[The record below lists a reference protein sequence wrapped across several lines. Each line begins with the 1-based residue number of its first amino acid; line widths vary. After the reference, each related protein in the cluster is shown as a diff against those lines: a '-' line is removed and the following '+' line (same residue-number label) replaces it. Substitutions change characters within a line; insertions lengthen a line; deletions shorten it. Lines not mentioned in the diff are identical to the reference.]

1 MKLGDTAKGR
11 IQLHSVDGIWTLFV
25 DDKSVISTTD
35 RHWLRR
41 FAVTLRQNLS
51 KDHSH
56 EHTEKG

>member
-1 MKLGDTAKGR
+1 MKLGDAAKGR
-11 IQLHSVDGIWTLFV
+11 IQLQPLGGRWTLFV

-56 EHTEKG
+56 EHNGHG